1 MEIMARPLQEFES
14 GINIKR
20 AELLHTLIPQS
31 IHNLLTLWRVHERRV
46 PVTLNQQQ
54 LATPKGGQLTGKC
67 PNSSKHTHVT
77 PYPSQ

>member
-1 MEIMARPLQEFES
+1 MARLLQELES

-20 AELLHTLIPQS
+20 AELFHTLIPQS

-54 LATPKGGQLTGKC
+54 A
-67 PNSSKHTHVT
+67 VT
-77 PYPSQ
+77 R